1 MLELGVKITLAYA
14 LGAIMGGLIVGYVR
28 GGVDIRKVGSG
39 NVGGTNALRTQ
50 GKGFAFFV
58 MLIDVG
64 KGILAVAFLPPL
76 DIPGIGIDPE
86 IDRALMTCAIGL
98 AAVVGHV
105 FPVWADF
112 RGGKGGATAA
122 GLLAYLAPAVAAP
135 VIGAW
140 LVVVFFTGYVGIATV
155 SAAWFAAVYIGIA
168 GLPEQRAL
176 LVFAVLLAAFIT
188 YTHRSNLRRMWEG
201 TESRFGRFFGLIK

>member
-1 MLELGVKITLAYA
+1 MLELGIKITLAYA
-14 LGAIMGGLIVGYVR
+14 LGAVMGGLVVGYVR
-28 GGVDIRKVGSG
+28 GGVDIRKSGSG

-50 GKGFAFFV
+50 GKLFAFFV

-64 KGILAVAFLPPL
+64 KGIFAVAFLPML
-76 DIPGIGIDPE
+76 EIPGIGIDPE
-86 IDRALMTCAIGL
+86 IDRALMTYMIGL

-122 GLLAYLAPAVAAP
+122 GLLAYLAPTVAVP

-140 LVVVFFTGYVGIATV
+140 VAVVFFTGYVGIATV
-155 SAAWFAAVYIGIA
+155 SAAWLGAVYIA
-168 GLPEQRAL
+168 LAEPQPRAL
-176 LVFAVLLAAFIT
+176 LAFAVLLAAFIT
-188 YTHRSNLRRMWEG
+188 YTHRGNLRRMWDG
-201 TESRFGRFFGLIK
+201 TESRFGRFFGLK

>member
-14 LGAIMGGLIVGYVR
+14 LGAIMGGLVVGHLH
-28 GGVDIRKVGSG
+28 GGVDIRKSGSG

-50 GKGFAFFV
+50 GKLFALFV

-64 KGILAVAFLPPL
+64 KGIVAVAFLPML
-76 DIPGIGIDPE
+76 VVPGIGIDPE
-86 IDRALMTCAIGL
+86 IDRELMTYAIGL

-122 GLLAYLAPAVAAP
+122 GLLAYLAPMVAVP

-140 LVVVFFTGYVGIATV
+140 LAVVFFTGYVGIATV
-155 SAAWFAAVYIGIA
+155 SAAWFAAAYIAIA
-168 GLPEQRAL
+168 GLLEQRAL
-176 LVFAVLLAAFIT
+176 FVFAVLLAAFIT
-188 YTHRSNLRRMWEG
+188 YTHRGNLRRMWDG
-201 TESRFGRFFGLIK
+201 TESRFGRFFGLK

>member
-14 LGAIMGGLIVGYVR
+14 LGAIMGGLVVGHMR
-28 GGVDIRKVGSG
+28 GGVDLRKAGSG

-50 GKGFAFFV
+50 GKLFALFV

-64 KGILAVAFLPPL
+64 KGIVAVAFLPSL
-76 DIPGIGIDPE
+76 AFPGIGIDPE
-86 IDRALMTCAIGL
+86 VDRELMTYSIGL
-98 AAVVGHV
+98 ATVVGHV

-122 GLLAYLAPAVAAP
+122 GLLAYLAPTVAIP

-140 LVVVFFTGYVGIATV
+140 VAVVFFTGYVGIATV
-155 SAAWFAAVYIGIA
+155 SAAWLAAVYVALA
-168 GLPEQRAL
+168 GLPAQQAL
-176 LVFAVLLAAFIT
+176 FVFAALLAAFIT
-188 YTHRSNLRRMWEG
+188 YTHRSNLRRMWDG
-201 TESRFGRFFGLIK
+201 TESRFGRFFGLK

>member
-14 LGAIMGGLIVGYVR
+14 LGAVMGGLVVGYAR
-28 GGVDIRKVGSG
+28 GGVDIRKSGSG

-50 GKGFAFFV
+50 GKLFAFFV

-64 KGILAVAFLPPL
+64 KGIVAVAFLPAL
-76 DIPGIGIDPE
+76 DFPAIGIDPE
-86 IDRALMTCAIGL
+86 IDRDLLRYAVGL

-122 GLLAYLAPAVAAP
+122 GLLAYLAPAVAVP

-140 LVVVFFTGYVGIATV
+140 LAVVFFTGYVGIATV
-155 SAAWFAAVYIGIA
+155 SAAWLGAVYIAIMDPSG
-168 GLPEQRAL
+168 ERAL
-176 LVFAVLLAAFIT
+176 FVFAVLLAAFIT
-188 YTHRSNLRRMWEG
+188 YTHRGNLRRMWDG
-201 TESRFGRFFGLIK
+201 TESRFGRFFGLK

>member
-14 LGAIMGGLIVGYVR
+14 VGAIMGGLVVGYVR
-28 GGVDIRKVGSG
+28 GGVDIRAVGSG

-50 GKGFAFFV
+50 GKAFAFFV
-58 MLIDVG
+58 ILIDVG
-64 KGILAVAFLPPL
+64 KGIVAVAFLPL
-76 DIPGIGIDPE
+76 LRFPGIGFDPE
-86 IDRALMTCAIGL
+86 IDRELLTYAVGL

-122 GLLAYLAPAVAAP
+122 GLLAYLAPAVAVP

-140 LVVVFFTGYVGIATV
+140 LVVVFFTGYVGLATV
-155 SAAWFAAVYIGIA
+155 SAAWLGAVYVA
-168 GLPEQRAL
+168 LTGLPEQRSFL
-176 LVFAVLLAAFIT
+176 IFASLLAAFIT
-188 YTHRSNLRRMWEG
+188 YTHRGNLRRMWDG
-201 TESRFGRFFGLIK
+201 TESRFGRFFGLK

>member
-14 LGAIMGGLIVGYVR
+14 LGAVMGGLVVGYVR
-28 GGVDIRKVGSG
+28 GGVDIRRSGSG

-50 GKGFAFFV
+50 GKLFAFFV

-64 KGILAVAFLPPL
+64 KGIVAVAFLPML
-76 DIPGIGIDPE
+76 DLPAIGIDPE
-86 IDRALMTCAIGL
+86 VDRDLLTYAIGL

-122 GLLAYLAPAVAAP
+122 GLLAYLAPTVAVP

-140 LVVVFFTGYVGIATV
+140 IAVVFFTGYVGIATV
-155 SAAWFAAVYIGIA
+155 SAAWLGAAYIAITN
-168 GLPEQRAL
+168 LPGERAL
-176 LVFAVLLAAFIT
+176 FVFAVLLAAFIT
-188 YTHRSNLRRMWEG
+188 YTHRGNLRRMWDG
-201 TESRFGRFFGLIK
+201 TESRFGRFFGIK

>member
-14 LGAIMGGLIVGYVR
+14 LGAVMGGLVVGYLR
-28 GGVDIRKVGSG
+28 GGVDIRTVGSG

-50 GKGFAFFV
+50 GKWFALFV

-64 KGILAVAFLPPL
+64 KGIVAVTFLPPL
-76 DIPGIGIDPE
+76 PLPGIGIDPE
-86 IDRALMTCAIGL
+86 IDRELMTYAVGL

-105 FPVWADF
+105 FPVWANF

-122 GLLAYLAPAVAAP
+122 GLLAYLAPAVALP

-140 LVVVFFTGYVGIATV
+140 LAVIFFTGYVGIATV
-155 SAAWFAAVYIGIA
+155 SAAWLAAVYVGLT
-168 GLPEQRAL
+168 GLPQLRGL
-176 LVFAVLLAAFIT
+176 LVFAALLAAFIT
-188 YTHRSNLRRMWEG
+188 YTHRSNLRRMWDG
-201 TESRFGRFFGLIK
+201 TESRFGQFFGLK

>member
-14 LGAIMGGLIVGYVR
+14 LGAIMGGLVVGYLR
-28 GGVDIRKVGSG
+28 GGVDIRKSGSG

-50 GKGFAFFV
+50 GKLFALFV

-64 KGILAVAFLPPL
+64 KGIVAVAFLPML
-76 DIPGIGIDPE
+76 VVPGIGIDPE
-86 IDRALMTCAIGL
+86 IDRELMTYAIGL

-122 GLLAYLAPAVAAP
+122 GLLAYLAPMVAVP

-140 LVVVFFTGYVGIATV
+140 LAVVFFTGYVGIATV
-155 SAAWFAAVYIGIA
+155 SAAWFAAAYIAIA
-168 GLPEQRAL
+168 GLLEQRAL
-176 LVFAVLLAAFIT
+176 FVFAVLL
-188 YTHRSNLRRMWEG
+188 RMWDG
-201 TESRFGRFFGLIK
+201 TESRFGRFFGLK

>member
-14 LGAIMGGLIVGYVR
+14 LGAIMGGLVVGRIR
-28 GGVDIRKVGSG
+28 GGVDLRKAGSG

-50 GKGFAFFV
+50 GKVFAFFV
-58 MLIDVG
+58 ILIDVG
-64 KGILAVAFLPPL
+64 KGIVAVAFLPPL
-76 DIPGIGIDPE
+76 ALPGIGIDPE
-86 IDRALMTCAIGL
+86 IDRELMTYMIGL

-122 GLLAYLAPAVAAP
+122 GLLAYLAPTVAVF

-140 LVVVFFTGYVGIATV
+140 LAVVFFTGYVGVATV
-155 SAAWFAAVYIGIA
+155 SAAWFAAVYIAIA
-168 GLPEQRAL
+168 GLPEQQAL
-176 LVFAVLLAAFIT
+176 FVFALLLAAFIT
-188 YTHRSNLRRMWEG
+188 YTHRSNLRRMWDG
-201 TESRFGRFFGLIK
+201 TESRFGRFFGLK

>member
-14 LGAIMGGLIVGYVR
+14 LGAIMGGLVVGRVR
-28 GGVDIRKVGSG
+28 GGVDLRKTGSG

-50 GKGFAFFV
+50 GKVFAFFV

-64 KGILAVAFLPPL
+64 KGIVAVAFLPPL
-76 DIPGIGIDPE
+76 EFPGIGIDPE
-86 IDRALMTCAIGL
+86 VDRELMTYTIGL

-122 GLLAYLAPAVAAP
+122 GLLTYLAPPVAIP

-140 LVVVFFTGYVGIATV
+140 LAVVFFTGYVGIATM
-155 SAAWFAAVYIGIA
+155 SAAWFAAFYIA
-168 GLPEQRAL
+168 TTGLPEQQAL
-176 LVFAVLLAAFIT
+176 FVFAVLLAAFIT
-188 YTHRSNLRRMWEG
+188 YTHRSNLRRMWDG
-201 TESRFGRFFGLIK
+201 TESRFGRFFGLK